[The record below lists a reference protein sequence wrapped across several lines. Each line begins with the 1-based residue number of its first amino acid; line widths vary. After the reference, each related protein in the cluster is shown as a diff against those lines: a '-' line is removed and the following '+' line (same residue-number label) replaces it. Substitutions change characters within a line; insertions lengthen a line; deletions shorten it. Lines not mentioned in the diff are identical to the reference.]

1 MYQTKQSAGLDLQS
15 RDPVTLK
22 PGERAVVDTG
32 VYLEDVR
39 PSFTRTTLDKTYTY
53 FAMVCPRS
61 GLAAK
66 YGLTVLN
73 APGIVDLDYP
83 DTIKVILMNHGQETV
98 YLGEGTRIAQLVFT
112 VAYRRAELV
121 KDEERTSGLGSTGT
135 GGIECQ

>member
-1 MYQTKQSAGLDLQS
+1 MYQTRQSAGLDLPS
-15 RDPVTLK
+15 LEPVVI
-22 PGERAVVDTG
+22 PAGQRVVVDTG

-73 APGIVDLDYP
+73 GPAIIDLDYP
-83 DTIKVILMNHGQETV
+83 DTIKVILVNHGQETV
-98 YLGEGTRIAQLVFT
+98 YFDAGARIAQLVFT
-112 VAYRRAELV
+112 VAYRRGELV
-121 KDEERTSGLGSTGT
+121 KDEERTSGLGSTGV
-135 GGIECQ
+135 